1 MLVRSSQSH
10 GRFPF
15 STPPPPGE
23 IFVLYEKELHVTEAW
38 LLILAN
44 PLHSYALQVFCDS
57 QYHKI
62 LSSLVGIIIV
72 DWPEGVPRHESRN
85 VQPQV

>member
-1 MLVRSSQSH
+1 MLFLDRDT
-10 GRFPF
+10 GIDR
-15 STPPPPGE
+15 GE

-72 DWPEGVPRHESRN
+72 DWPEGLPRHESRN